1 MANTNAQLAVKK
13 FFTVEELNMLL
24 SLVDATFI
32 PSMSDQFKVRKELQ
46 LKLYFLCKNCGP
58 QQQ

>member
-1 MANTNAQLAVKK
+1 MANTNSQLAVKK

-24 SLVDATFI
+24 LLVNDVFPESTLH
-32 PSMSDQFKVRKELQ
+32 QFQVTKQ
-46 LKLYFLCKNCGP
+46 LRLNLHFLSKDCGP

>member
-1 MANTNAQLAVKK
+1 MAHTNAQLTVKK

-24 SLVDATFI
+24 LLVDAMFI
-32 PSMSDQFKVRKELQ
+32 PSMSNQFEVRKQLR
-46 LKLYFLCKNCGP
+46 LKLHFLSKDCGP

>member
-1 MANTNAQLAVKK
+1 MANTNAQLVVKK

-24 SLVDATFI
+24 LLVDAMVI
-32 PSMSDQFKVRKELQ
+32 PSLSNQFEVRKQLQ
-46 LKLYFLCKNCGP
+46 LKLHFLSKNCGP

>member
-24 SLVDATFI
+24 LLVDATFI
-32 PSMSDQFKVRKELQ
+32 PSLSGQFEVRKHLQ
-46 LKLYFLCKNCGP
+46 LKLHFLCKDCGP